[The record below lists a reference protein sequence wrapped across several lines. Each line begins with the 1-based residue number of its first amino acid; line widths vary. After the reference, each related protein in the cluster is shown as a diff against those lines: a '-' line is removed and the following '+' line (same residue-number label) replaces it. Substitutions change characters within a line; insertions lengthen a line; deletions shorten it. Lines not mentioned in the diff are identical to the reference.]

1 MNPRALLVLSLS
13 LTLAACEDPRKKQI
27 EQVGT
32 DQAVLQKVNGTVNE
46 VVRNAADCEV
56 AKPLTVEAYARIE
69 DAAPRLVV
77 PASSQTLA
85 ALKLQVDRVAQAC
98 P

>member
-32 DQAVLQKVNGTVNE
+32 DQAVLQK
-46 VVRNAADCEV
+46 
-56 AKPLTVEAYARIE
+56 LTVEAYARIE